1 MEAARPG
8 GLKAWRLGGLELEA
22 WRLEGAKVKKKFE
35 GLEAWPGRVENLEGL
50 RACRL
55 ELGCLEAWR
64 PWKLGSLVPWRLGF
78 WGF

>member
-22 WRLEGAKVKKKFE
+22 WRLEGAKVKKKLKAWRL
-35 GLEAWPGRVENLEGL
+35 GLAGL
-50 RACRL
+50 RTL
-55 ELGCLEAWR
+55 KGCGLAGWSLDAWR
-64 PWKLGSLVPWRLGF
+64 LGGLGSLVPWRLGF